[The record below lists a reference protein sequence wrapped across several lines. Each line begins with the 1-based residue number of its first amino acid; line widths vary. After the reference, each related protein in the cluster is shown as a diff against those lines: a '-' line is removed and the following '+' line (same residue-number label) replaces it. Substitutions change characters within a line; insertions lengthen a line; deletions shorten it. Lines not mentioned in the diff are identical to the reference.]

1 MQETTGTDNWF
12 DAVGDV
18 LTRVT
23 LDMRAAIAHSEGQ
36 DARNRAFTLV
46 HLVRTTTETLA
57 GGVWDGAEQAGE
69 KAARHIVAH
78 CRANPDDYPEWLKRI
93 ASGWA
98 QRLP

>member
-1 MQETTGTDNWF
+1 MQETTETLNWF

-18 LTRVT
+18 LTRIT
-23 LDMRAAIAHSEGQ
+23 LDMRAAIVHSDGQ
-36 DARNRAFTLV
+36 EARVRAFALV

-57 GGVWDGAEQAGE
+57 GGVWDGVEQAGE
-69 KAARHIVAH
+69 KAARQIVAH
-78 CRANPDDYPEWLKRI
+78 CRANPQDYPEWLKHI